1 MLYAVNPMPKPRSLN
16 PDHLAAAALAV
27 IERAPSTSLGA
38 GDASGLSMRTVAQEL
53 GMGTMSLYRYVQSR
67 KQLEALVVDLVLKDL
82 DLDVTRQRTWID
94 KAAALAQR
102 AHAVATAHPAV
113 TRLLLARRH
122 ASIHSL
128 RWGEALLAVLAEA
141 GFTGQRRAIAFRTIV
156 AYVFGAVQLQQL
168 GPLDGAG
175 TEAIAALP
183 PKEFPLLAETARSAR
198 RIRPDDEFL
207 SGLKL
212 VMAGITG
219 R

>member
-1 MLYAVNPMPKPRSLN
+1 MPKPRSLS
-16 PDHLAAAALAV
+16 PDHLAAAALTV
-27 IERAPSTSLGA
+27 IERDGA
-38 GDASGLSMRTVAQEL
+38 FGLSMRTVAQEL
-53 GMGTMSLYRYVQSR
+53 GVGTMSLYRYVQSR

-94 KAAALAQR
+94 KATALAQR

-113 TRLLLARRH
+113 ARLLLARRH

-128 RWGEALLAVLAEA
+128 RWGETLLAVLADA
-141 GFTGQRRAIAFRTIV
+141 GFTGQRRAIAFRSIV

-168 GPLDGAG
+168 GPLDGKG

-183 PKEFPLLAETARSAR
+183 RQDFPLLAETARSAR
-198 RIRPDDEFL
+198 RISPDIEFL

-212 VMAGITG
+212 VLGGIAAK
-219 R
+219 